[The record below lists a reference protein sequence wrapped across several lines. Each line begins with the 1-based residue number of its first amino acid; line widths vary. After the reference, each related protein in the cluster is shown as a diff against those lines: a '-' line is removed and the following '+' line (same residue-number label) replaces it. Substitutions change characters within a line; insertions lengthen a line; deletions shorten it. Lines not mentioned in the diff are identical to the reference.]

1 MENVLSAK
9 NLTKRYGSTLA
20 LDGLDL
26 ELPQGKIVGDTSK
39 PTYCS

>member
-26 ELPQGKIVGDTSK
+26 ELPQGLFVGMMGV
-39 PTYCS
+39 